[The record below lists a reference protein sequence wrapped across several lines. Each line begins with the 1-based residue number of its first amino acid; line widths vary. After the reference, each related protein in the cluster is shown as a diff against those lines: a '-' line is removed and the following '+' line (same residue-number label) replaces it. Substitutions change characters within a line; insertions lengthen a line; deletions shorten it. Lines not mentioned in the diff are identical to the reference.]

1 MPFDYLLNDMSRLQ
15 QSMKI
20 FETNLQTTN
29 GMLQQMFVTLG
40 KMESRMCTKADLMEI
55 LQEADARIIA
65 HR

>member
-1 MPFDYLLNDMSRLQ
+1 
-15 QSMKI
+15 MKI